1 MIVFS
6 KSRDSLLFR
15 KVLSKGVQTT
25 FAIVVIS
32 LLSARP
38 AIAADEFLQV
48 YTELNMPNNYLEYEE
63 GPVVGYVT
71 ELVREVLNETGIDY
85 SIEIVPWIRAVQAID
100 SSPNVIVYSMARTV
114 EREDK
119 YHWIGKT
126 LPLEFYLYGLKDR
139 MESLP
144 KTLEEA
150 INSPIG
156 VIRADVVALYLESQQ
171 FENLVY
177 VRDPSLNL
185 SMIER
190 NRIDLFP
197 YARREIGL
205 FARRNGFNEDRL
217 IGMFKLDY
225 ISNDLFLVA
234 SKDTSDSILQ
244 KLRLAYQ
251 SVIDSGE
258 HDEIMNPLFEQ
269 YEAITVD
276 VID

>member
-1 MIVFS
+1 MIVFN
-6 KSRDSLLFR
+6 KNRDSLTI
-15 KVLSKGVQTT
+15 SKMFLNSLQAT

-38 AIAADEFLQV
+38 SLAADEFLQV

-71 ELVREVLNETGIDY
+71 ELVREVLNETGFDY
-85 SIEIVPWIRAVQAID
+85 NIEIVPWIRAVQAID
-100 SSPNVIVYSMARTV
+100 SSPNVIVYSMARTA

-126 LPLEFYLYGLKDR
+126 LPLDFYLYGLKDR
-139 MESLP
+139 VEELP
-144 KTLEEA
+144 KSLEEA
-150 INSPIG
+150 VNASIG

-171 FENLVY
+171 FTNLVY

-197 YARREIGL
+197 YAKREIGL
-205 FARRNGFNEDRL
+205 FAKRNGFDENKL

-225 ISNDLFLVA
+225 ISNDLFIVA
-234 SKDTSDSILQ
+234 SKGTSDSIIQ

-251 SVIDSGE
+251 SVIASGK